1 MKKIGLL
8 FGLEQAFPLA
18 VFEEINKC
26 GAGEIVADIVKVGA
40 LPNEYD
46 WNCDVIFDRLSHE
59 VPFFRSALK
68 NAVFAGVK
76 VLNSPFVLCAGE
88 QFYHATLSS
97 KLGIRTPNTSIIP
110 SKELPPATCSETMR
124 NLVYPLNWKELFDYV
139 GFPAILRPNVSSGV
153 QTSYKVYNPHEFF
166 SAYDLTGNRVMILQA
181 APDFDQYFRIFV
193 VGGNTVITGYDPSM
207 PHHLRHSAKT
217 KIGPTLKEKLSEI
230 SLKLCSNLGV
240 EFNAVDLGVL
250 GGEIFAVNYL
260 NPAPAIDR
268 LLLKDETFAK
278 IVKLTTDFLIDVA
291 TGKTAYSPHCNS
303 CL

>member
-18 VFEEINKC
+18 VFEEINKS
-26 GAGEIVADIVKVGA
+26 GGGEITSDVIKVGA
-40 LPNEYD
+40 LPNEFD

-76 VLNSPFVLCAGE
+76 VMNSPFVLCSGE

-97 KLGIRTPNTSIIP
+97 KLGIRTPNTSIVP

-124 NLVYPLNWKELFDYV
+124 NLVYPLNWKDLFDYV

-181 APDFDQYFRIFV
+181 APDFDQYFRVFV
-193 VGGNTVITGYDPSM
+193 IGTNTVITGYDPMM

-217 KIGPTLKEKLSEI
+217 KISPTLKEKLSDI
-230 SLKLCSNLGV
+230 SLQLCAKLGV

-250 GGEIFAVNYL
+250 GGEIYAVNYL

-268 LLLKDETFAK
+268 MLLKDETFSK
-278 IVKLTTDFLIDVA
+278 IVKLTSDYLIDVA
-291 TGKTAYSPHCNS
+291 TGKIAYSAHCNS
-303 CL
+303 CI